1 MAAVALLDALAVPIV
16 LDDAVFFQRG
26 RFDGGG
32 RR

>member
-26 RFDGGG
+26 AV
-32 RR
+32 